1 LSATTSP
8 ATVTYRDCGWTFSL
22 LVISLA
28 IASLRYVKART
39 EAPNLVRKV
48 GCCVVDNTKNLPQGV
63 LAGLLGDSVSQ
74 RYPGR
79 FEAEQVEALRQ
90 AIEPIVE
97 TIATLRKY
105 RLTNADEPD
114 PVFRAYQGDG

>member
-1 LSATTSP
+1 M
-8 ATVTYRDCGWTFSL
+8 
-22 LVISLA
+22 
-28 IASLRYVKART
+28 
-39 EAPNLVRKV
+39 
-48 GCCVVDNTKNLPQGV
+48 VDDTNKSRHGV
-63 LAGLLGDSVSQ
+63 LAGLLADSVSQ

-114 PVFRAYQGDG
+114 PVFRAYRGDG